1 MKLVK
6 LSSTKESFNTIDFN
20 QKGLSIIIGTRN
32 TSSKKNTYNGVG
44 KSLALYL
51 IQFCLGSKSNE
62 KLKAKIPDWTFLLD
76 FTIGDTK
83 YQTERNTSSQSKIK
97 LNSKEYTLDE
107 FSKKMLTLVFDI
119 PEDVTKASF
128 RSLISR
134 FLRTRKSD
142 YISYDQFVLKEQ
154 EERALLSNS
163 ICLGLQAD
171 VVEKKFVLKEEFNK
185 ISKLRK
191 AIQSDEIF
199 ATVFELE
206 NYDDIGVK
214 ELEEEVQN
222 LQEKIKQFQIA
233 DDYKEIETEVNKFSY
248 SLKSLSNEIALL
260 NETKNNI
267 EKSLEIRSDIEI
279 SDVTSLINSINVELG
294 VNLND
299 RLNDVER
306 FHNKLLTG
314 REDRLKNQLKKVI
327 SEIETKKEE
336 LNQVSKN
343 YNANLKYLNT
353 FGALD
358 DYVSI
363 SQLLADKSSTLD
375 KIKSSIELLDS
386 YKRRESEIKVSLAE
400 QNLQTEEYLQSERD
414 GVLESLMTNFRALTG
429 RFYEDKKGGVR
440 IANNDGDNKLRY
452 KIEAKIQDDSSD
464 GINEVKIFCFDLLLL
479 TMKKNHFVDF
489 IFHDS
494 RLYGNMDTHQRFV
507 ALTLAKELGNSNLQ
521 YIVSMNQDTIDILKS
536 ERTDDE
542 FKSIIND
549 ETIVMNLNAD
559 SPSKRL
565 LGMHIDLDYE

>member
-1 MKLVK
+1 
-6 LSSTKESFNTIDFN
+6 
-20 QKGLSIIIGTRN
+20 
-32 TSSKKNTYNGVG
+32 
-44 KSLALYL
+44 
-51 IQFCLGSKSNE
+51 
-62 KLKAKIPDWTFLLD
+62 
-76 FTIGDTK
+76 
-83 YQTERNTSSQSKIK
+83 
-97 LNSKEYTLDE
+97 
-107 FSKKMLTLVFDI
+107 
-119 PEDVTKASF
+119 
-128 RSLISR
+128 
-134 FLRTRKSD
+134 
-142 YISYDQFVLKEQ
+142 QFVLKEQ

-185 ISKLRK
+185 ISKLRR

-233 DDYKEIETEVNKFSY
+233 DDYKEIETEANKFSY

-314 REDRLKNQLKKVI
+314 RENRLENQLKKVI

-494 RLYGNMDTHQRFV
+494 RLYANMDTHQRFV

-536 ERTDDE
+536 ERT
-542 FKSIIND
+542 
-549 ETIVMNLNAD
+549 
-559 SPSKRL
+559 
-565 LGMHIDLDYE
+565 